1 MRGYRYEALDG
12 VRGLAAQAVVITH
25 ALEMAF
31 LPAHGTGAG
40 ITGWIGRVSVMTFF
54 ALSGFVIA
62 TSLNRTARRDGRFL
76 VPYAVH
82 RVARIAPPLVF
93 AIALTFA
100 VGALGRAGVPLL
112 TRSGEP
118 YTMGLLAFLRGIT
131 LTFAPTDAT
140 FVIDNPL
147 WSLRQEVYL
156 YAVAAFVALGLVG
169 RGAARA
175 LGICLAAGLV
185 IATGNRFFYLQS
197 LALFGAGAACACFGG
212 HPALQRLATARALFP
227 ITALALAAP
236 LAFVAQPGFVDAMSA
251 WGPFLAYQAALGLP
265 LALCLLALATD
276 ATPVARPFAA
286 FEGAAAFS
294 YTLYV
299 VHMPVL
305 VLVFSLRAHLAWAP
319 GLAGDGAT
327 LLVAWIAAQ
336 ALAVAVARVLERP
349 KPVRA
354 ALFRLLGR
362 VGWGRSALERA

>member
-40 ITGWIGRVSVMTFF
+40 ITGWIGRASVMLFF
-54 ALSGFVIA
+54 VLSGFVIA
-62 TSLNRTARRDGRFL
+62 TSLSRSARRDGRFL
-76 VPYAVH
+76 VAYAVH

-93 AIALTFA
+93 AIGLTFA
-100 VGALGRAGVPLL
+100 VGALGQAGVTLL

-147 WSLRQEVYL
+147 WSLRQEAYL
-156 YAVAAFVALGLVG
+156 YAVAAFVALGVVG

-175 LGICLAAGLV
+175 LGFALAAGLV
-185 IATGNRFFYLQS
+185 FATANRFFYLQS
-197 LALFGAGAACACFGG
+197 LALFGAGAASALLGG
-212 HPALQRLATARALFP
+212 HPGLHRLATSPALWP
-227 ITALALAAP
+227 IAALALAAP
-236 LAFVAQPGFVDAMSA
+236 LAFVARPDFVDAMSA
-251 WGPFLAYQAALGLP
+251 WGPFLAYQAVLGLP
-265 LALCLLALATD
+265 LALGLLALATES
-276 ATPVARPFAA
+276 TPVARVFAA
-286 FEGAAAFS
+286 FEGAATFS

-305 VLVFSLRAHLAWAP
+305 VLVFSLRTHLAWMP
-319 GLAGDGAT
+319 GWIGDGAT
-327 LLVAWIAAQ
+327 LLVAWGAAQ
-336 ALAVAVARVLERP
+336 ALAIAVARVLERP
-349 KPVRA
+349 KPVRT
-354 ALFRLLGR
+354 ALFHLLGR
-362 VGWGRSALERA
+362 LGWGRSALERA